1 VQDVHLMGTVQ
12 PLSKGKHGF
21 HIHEVSV
28 PLFIWRCQQEKLPQC
43 P

>member
-1 VQDVHLMGTVQ
+1 MGTVQ

-28 PLFIWRCQQEKLPQC
+28 PLLILYGELNKKYCFNARKMA
-43 P
+43 